1 VPLTRSSAASID
13 APRPQ
18 LRPGAT
24 VRLLTADQLGEV
36 ATVRAM
42 PTFPRRVASGVQT
55 LAVEVVR
62 TDGGTLWLPRTCV
75 EVLN

>member
-1 VPLTRSSAASID
+1 
-13 APRPQ
+13 
-18 LRPGAT
+18 